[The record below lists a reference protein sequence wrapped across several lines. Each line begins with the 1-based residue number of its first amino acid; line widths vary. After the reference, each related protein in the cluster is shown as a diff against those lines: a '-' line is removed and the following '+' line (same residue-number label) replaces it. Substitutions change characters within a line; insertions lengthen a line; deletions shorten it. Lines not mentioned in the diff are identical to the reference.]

1 MKNLTDLFTLL
12 EVTRAQPQY
21 GYALSG
27 LKQHELS
34 NLAEHHYLVTV
45 IAWQLALMVQKQG
58 ATINVQKVLEFTL
71 IHDLGELFGGDI
83 GMPYAK
89 ANPKARE
96 LAKAFEMENQ
106 NFLAQFFG
114 EQKGHY
120 LELSQEI
127 MDAKSDEAIIAKIAD
142 YMEVTHYKAYVNLF
156 SQADLDLIQPKLE
169 VMISKMND
177 EAAKTSLS
185 AFLKEWPKQL
195 AKKSPRE
202 IISEG
207 ATD

>member
-1 MKNLTDLFTLL
+1 MNNLTDLFTLL

-58 ATINVQKVLEFTL
+58 AAINVQKVLEFTL

-96 LAKAFEMENQ
+96 LAKAFEAENQ

-114 EQKGHY
+114 EQKSRY
-120 LELSQEI
+120 LKLSQEI

-156 SQADLDLIQPKLE
+156 SQADLDLIEPKLE
-169 VMISKMND
+169 AMMIKMKD
-177 EAAKTSLS
+177 AVAKTALA
-185 AFLKEWPKQL
+185 AFLKEWL
-195 AKKSPRE
+195 NHVAKKSPRE
-202 IISEG
+202 IVTGS
-207 ATD
+207 AS